1 MACCVSWDALGL
13 SNRKYVGFFLE
24 ENNILEWQ
32 RIGKPSKTVDK
43 LYCTMSQE
51 EYKNCVRKKISVHA
65 LAAVR
70 VTHHGLPSIHGQFN
84 CGFLRERD

>member
-13 SNRKYVGFFLE
+13 SNRKYVGGFLE

-32 RIGKPSKTVDK
+32 RIGKPSKAVDK

-51 EYKNCVRKKISVHA
+51 EYNNCVRKKLVSMLLWWSEWLIMDC
-65 LAAVR
+65 
-70 VTHHGLPSIHGQFN
+70 LPFMVNSTV
-84 CGFLRERD
+84 DS